1 MDSNKV
7 YDLFIIGGG
16 INGCGVA
23 ADAAGR
29 GLSVFLAEQKDLAS
43 GTSSASSKL
52 IHGGL
57 RYLEHYEFRL
67 VKEALAE
74 REVLL
79 SKAPHLVS
87 PLKFTLPHRPH
98 LRPAWMIRAGLFM
111 YDHLSKRNSLPSAK
125 TVALGTDAGL
135 KPEIN
140 KGFEYY
146 DCWVDDARLVV
157 NNAIEAVRLGAK
169 IETGIRCESAH
180 FSEKDGLWVIGCKDV
195 ETGDV
200 FDIAAKHIINA
211 AGPWMRQ
218 VIDKGVPQLKASR
231 GIRLI
236 KGSHII
242 VPRVPN
248 GDSAYILQNE
258 DRRIVFVLPYLNDYS
273 VIGTT
278 DKEYAGPLDNI
289 SIDED
294 EIDYLISVH
303 NQHFLHE
310 INARDIVATYSGVRP
325 LCDDESNDPS
335 AITRDYTIDCQSLGS
350 NAFIS
355 IYGGKITTYRKLA
368 NAVLEELRAFEPNL
382 QKEWTRSTPLPGCA
396 FFGETRDEIHS
407 NLVTR
412 FPWLTP
418 ELAKRYASS
427 YGHLCEKFLNGR
439 TSLRQLGR
447 DFGQGLTESE
457 VDYLIEHEWARTSN
471 DILFRR
477 TKVGYRFEPSQIEAL
492 ETYITAKIETRPK
505 PEHLLEAVV

>member
-157 NNAIEAVRLGAK
+157 NNALEAVRLGAR

-180 FSEKDGLWVIGCKDV
+180 FS
-195 ETGDV
+195 
-200 FDIAAKHIINA
+200 
-211 AGPWMRQ
+211 
-218 VIDKGVPQLKASR
+218 
-231 GIRLI
+231 
-236 KGSHII
+236 
-242 VPRVPN
+242 
-248 GDSAYILQNE
+248 
-258 DRRIVFVLPYLNDYS
+258 
-273 VIGTT
+273 
-278 DKEYAGPLDNI
+278 
-289 SIDED
+289 
-294 EIDYLISVH
+294 
-303 NQHFLHE
+303 
-310 INARDIVATYSGVRP
+310 
-325 LCDDESNDPS
+325 
-335 AITRDYTIDCQSLGS
+335 
-350 NAFIS
+350 
-355 IYGGKITTYRKLA
+355 
-368 NAVLEELRAFEPNL
+368 
-382 QKEWTRSTPLPGCA
+382 
-396 FFGETRDEIHS
+396 
-407 NLVTR
+407 
-412 FPWLTP
+412 
-418 ELAKRYASS
+418 
-427 YGHLCEKFLNGR
+427 
-439 TSLRQLGR
+439 
-447 DFGQGLTESE
+447 
-457 VDYLIEHEWARTSN
+457 
-471 DILFRR
+471 
-477 TKVGYRFEPSQIEAL
+477 
-492 ETYITAKIETRPK
+492 
-505 PEHLLEAVV
+505 